1 VRVDRFESA
10 NFRNLAGGA
19 VEFGPALNVLIGENG
34 QGKTN
39 LLEAI
44 YYFRFGHSFRAG
56 GDGELIEFHQP
67 FCRFEAGTTFSDGRS
82 ERFACSIERRDGSE
96 QVTRTI
102 KVDGQVLRRRA
113 DLAGRF
119 PVVLFGPQ
127 DLRIVSGEPEQRRRF
142 VDMVGTTT
150 YPAYLRAAT
159 DYRRVLE
166 QRNAALKARAD
177 RAEMAA
183 WNERLV
189 GPGTELTVR
198 RWHLTAW
205 LESLLIRETGLMG
218 RPFDFFMSYES
229 SLVDAILPVGPPPED
244 PDQHRELVEG
254 RMRDAF
260 HAQLEARA
268 AEEARRGITLVGPH
282 RDDIRCRLDRNDL
295 RKFGSQGQR
304 RLFAVLLKLSELAH
318 LEHEM
323 KEPCV
328 LLLDDVFSEFD
339 PVITQRLH
347 RVFQGGRQV
356 FVTTPVE
363 LPPDPSLHTHTLR
376 VDAGRI
382 TPR

>member
-1 VRVDRFESA
+1 MRVDRFESA
-10 NFRNLAGGA
+10 NFRNLAAGA

-44 YYFRFGHSFRAG
+44 HYFRFGRSFRAG
-56 GDGELIEFHQP
+56 NDVELIRFDEP
-67 FCRFEAGTTFSDGRS
+67 FCRFETVATFSDGRS
-82 ERFACSIERRDGSE
+82 ERFACGIERRENPDQAS
-96 QVTRTI
+96 RTI
-102 KVDGQVLRRRA
+102 KVDGRVLRRRA

-142 VDMVGTTT
+142 IDMVGTTT
-150 YPAYLRAAT
+150 SGDHLRAAT

-189 GPGTELTVR
+189 EPGTELTLLR
-198 RWHLTAW
+198 RHLTSR
-205 LESLLIRETGLMG
+205 LGDLMVRETQVMG
-218 RPFDFFMSYES
+218 RPFDFFMEYES
-229 SLVDAILPVGPPPED
+229 SLVEALSRPAGADEPEQMGED
-244 PDQHRELVEG
+244 RI
-254 RMRDAF
+254 RRAF
-260 HAQLEARA
+260 HVQLQEHA
-268 AEEARRGITLVGPH
+268 AEEARRGITVVGPH
-282 RDDIRCRLDRNDL
+282 RDDIRCLLDRNDL

-363 LPPDPSLHTHTLR
+363 LPPEPSLHTRTLR
-376 VDAGRI
+376 VEAGRI
-382 TPR
+382 ARR